1 MGATAVPGA
10 WHHYSTLLLMAVAL
24 GMDALSLGIGIG
36 LKGVRLLDIA
46 KIGLVIA
53 AFHVIM
59 PLLGMFMG
67 HYVSE
72 LLGDVATVTAGWLLI
87 ILGSHMVY
95 SAVRGDAVQSI
106 DHRSLWGL
114 LLFALTVSIDSFSV
128 GVSLGIFASD
138 LLMAVLLFGA
148 FGGAMS
154 IAGLMIGRRAG
165 HWVGGYGEAFGGLI
179 LLVFGVLFLI

>member
-1 MGATAVPGA
+1 MGAATVPGV
-10 WHHYSTLLLMAVAL
+10 WHHFATLLLMAVAL

-36 LKGVRLLDIA
+36 LKGVRLLDVA

-59 PLLGMFMG
+59 PLLGIFMG
-67 HYVSE
+67 HYVST
-72 LLGDVATVTAGWLLI
+72 LLGDVATVTGGWLLI

-95 SAVRGDAVQSI
+95 SALRGDAVKSI
-106 DHRSLWGL
+106 DHRTLWGL

-128 GVSLGIFASD
+128 GVSLGMFASD

-148 FGGAMS
+148 FGGVMS
-154 IAGLMIGRRAG
+154 VAGLLIGRRAG
-165 HWVGGYGEAFGGLI
+165 HWAGGYGEAFGGLI
-179 LLVFGVLFLI
+179 LLLFGVSFLL